1 MRMQCA
7 CVCNRA
13 CVHVHVQV
21 RAVASALLFLRRPP
35 RRPLPQQRAQDHRD
49 QGARVDAGSAARD
62 PAVYATPASNTPACN
77 TPASNTRPAG
87 PGPASRSHVRASAW
101 PGIIRSCILLSIIA
115 DSADVQFAQIFAA
128 ESIVVTGFVAVS
140 PRRDPTQPSTP
151 IRTLTLALTLARIP
165 SRSSCLWMR
174 CATQRPCCASPS
186 PSASAYGSSAPS
198 CPAQSTSTPQ
208 SRHAQATKPR
218 GVTCYVANR
227 RHHAAPPP
235 PRHPA
240 TPHRMHMLTCCA
252 FAGQWPL
259 LLEGPL
265 RDAFMGVGSA
275 TKQSTI
281 ASIDWTITL
290 MLFSS
295 VLSVRNHPDEMDPS
309 PSPGPGPSPNPS
321 PNPNPHQVLNYPG
334 EMAVVRMRCD
344 TKVSERT

>member
-1 MRMQCA
+1 
-7 CVCNRA
+7 
-13 CVHVHVQV
+13 
-21 RAVASALLFLRRPP
+21 
-35 RRPLPQQRAQDHRD
+35 
-49 QGARVDAGSAARD
+49 
-62 PAVYATPASNTPACN
+62 
-77 TPASNTRPAG
+77 
-87 PGPASRSHVRASAW
+87 
-101 PGIIRSCILLSIIA
+101 
-115 DSADVQFAQIFAA
+115 
-128 ESIVVTGFVAVS
+128 
-140 PRRDPTQPSTP
+140 
-151 IRTLTLALTLARIP
+151 
-165 SRSSCLWMR
+165 
-174 CATQRPCCASPS
+174 
-186 PSASAYGSSAPS
+186 
-198 CPAQSTSTPQ
+198 
-208 SRHAQATKPR
+208 
-218 GVTCYVANR
+218 
-227 RHHAAPPP
+227 
-235 PRHPA
+235 
-240 TPHRMHMLTCCA
+240 MHMLTCCA